1 MKKWIIVCLLG
12 MAVEGH
18 AQQSAFLQ
26 QYRVRVKEY
35 NQDIRS
41 ADYAIAMRL
50 ENEKSARAD
59 FLPSLSGGANF
70 NYTGHP
76 LELSVAVPSLNEP
89 LFFQGRDVKYGASL
103 SLLQPVYSGGAL
115 KAGYNKAV
123 KESELSRYE
132 KERVANDIV
141 YNADVYYWNKVA
153 CDERVRV
160 AEAFKASV
168 STLVEVVRHRV
179 TEGYTDRNDLLMAE
193 VKLNDAEYRLAQ
205 ARNDAEVARLS
216 MNSFSGVP
224 FDQVQPTD
232 SAVLLPMQ
240 EYDYALTVDAA
251 MMGRPELQIASGQVE
266 IQKSVA
272 KLANAQYLPKFA
284 VGIDGSYA
292 SPGYDFTSDLDPNY
306 VVYAKLSVPIF
317 EWGKRK
323 NTRKAGRYGVSMA
336 LENQSKQTDKV
347 RMEVE
352 TAFYTY
358 SRALR
363 DVQLTESSLSKA
375 SESESLAMDKYR
387 EGDISIVEVINAQL
401 YHQEAKV
408 NHIQSKLTAQIAK
421 SALEKAMGQIG
432 D

>member
-18 AQQSAFLQ
+18 AQQSIFLQ
-26 QYRVRVKEY
+26 QYRTRVKDY

-89 LFFQGRDVKYGASL
+89 LSFQGRDTKYGASL

-115 KAGYNKAV
+115 KAGYDKAV

-153 CDERVRV
+153 CDERVKV

-232 SAVLLPMQ
+232 SVVLLPVQ
-240 EYDYALTVDAA
+240 EYDYALTVEAA

-347 RMEVE
+347 RLEVE

-421 SALEKAMGQIG
+421 SALEKAMGQI
-432 D
+432 DD

>member
-12 MAVEGH
+12 MVVEGH

-89 LFFQGRDVKYGASL
+89 LSFQGRDTKYGASL

-336 LENQSKQTDKV
+336 IENQSKQTDKV
-347 RMEVE
+347 RLEVE

>member
-224 FDQVQPTD
+224 FDQVQPTY

-347 RMEVE
+347 RLEVE

>member
-12 MAVEGH
+12 MVVEGH
-18 AQQSAFLQ
+18 AQQSALLQ

-89 LFFQGRDVKYGASL
+89 LSFQGRDTKYGASL

-179 TEGYTDRNDLLMAE
+179 SEGYTDRNDLLMAE

-232 SAVLLPMQ
+232 SVVLLPMQ

-347 RMEVE
+347 RLEVE

-421 SALEKAMGQIG
+421 SALEKTMGQI
-432 D
+432 DN

>member
-18 AQQSAFLQ
+18 AQQSALLQ

-89 LFFQGRDVKYGASL
+89 LSFQGRDTKYGASL

-179 TEGYTDRNDLLMAE
+179 SEGYTDRNDLLMAE

-232 SAVLLPMQ
+232 SVVLLPMQ

-347 RMEVE
+347 RLEVE